1 MGPRVEAC
9 RFQVTMHVGDDRV
22 GVGGQRDRRMAHDAI
37 DVVHP
42 EPDAFEVER
51 GDGSQE
57 RLCFLNEAR
66 KLILV
71 RRQSAQQ
78 RDEIGEAALR
88 RLAFVGGHDAMILDW
103 PGCAS
108 TIPHAVPDKV
118 MRS

>member
-1 MGPRVEAC
+1 
-9 RFQVTMHVGDDRV
+9 
-22 GVGGQRDRRMAHDAI
+22 
-37 DVVHP
+37 
-42 EPDAFEVER
+42 
-51 GDGSQE
+51 
-57 RLCFLNEAR
+57 
-66 KLILV
+66 V